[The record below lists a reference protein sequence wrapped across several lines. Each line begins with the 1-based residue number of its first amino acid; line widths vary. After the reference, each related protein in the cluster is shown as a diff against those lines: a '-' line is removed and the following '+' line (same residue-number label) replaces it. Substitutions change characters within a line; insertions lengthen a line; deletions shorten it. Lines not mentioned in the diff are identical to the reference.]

1 MDRKFKATR
10 VNRGIKMGILLI
22 IIILLILFG
31 GGGSC
36 CCNDSEAS
44 REAERER
51 NAQDQF
57 LSREEL
63 EDKYRW

>member
-1 MDRKFKATR
+1 MSW
-10 VNRGIKMGILLI
+10 LLI

-36 CCNDSEAS
+36 CCKKSEDDY
-44 REAERER
+44 EAECER

-57 LSREEL
+57 LTHEEL
-63 EDKYRW
+63 EDKYR